1 MRMII
6 DIEWL
11 RRKVTDPLLLNAVV
25 MDAFINAFLTTPT
38 IINGGPERYYVTRAL
53 SAGTN
58 PYNLYTDQLATQ
70 LIQSISR
77 ERKTVFKHCEPMV
90 WYHRN
95 YLMIELGTLPHL
107 SHSSR
112 IPVRE
117 NLII

>member
-11 RRKVTDPLLLNAVV
+11 RRKVTDPLLLNVVV

-38 IINGGPERYYVTRAL
+38 IINGGPE